1 VHEEVN
7 LTEDNILLVETKD
20 HFGTL
25 TLNRPHKR
33 NALSP
38 DLLIKLYQ
46 AFQEIGQNDNIR
58 TIVLKG
64 AGDKAFSSGYDIA
77 AIPTDIPEDLAD
89 RLKEENPLDLALSG
103 VQAYPYPVIAML
115 NGHAFGAGCELAASC
130 DIRIAADDIKMG
142 IPAAKL
148 GLVYPVRGLMQYVQT
163 IGISATSELLF
174 TGRAIGAD
182 RALAIGLINFALP
195 RAELESF
202 TADIAQEIAG
212 NAPLALKG
220 TKRILNLIRRSL
232 QMPAEHL
239 QEAETIITRAF
250 NSDDLKEGQAAFLD
264 KRKPVFKGR

>member
-1 VHEEVN
+1 M
-7 LTEDNILLVETKD
+7 TENNILFVETK
-20 HFGTL
+20 GYVSTL

-38 DLLIKLYQ
+38 DLLINLYQ
-46 AFQEIGQNDNIR
+46 IFQEIGQKDNVR

-64 AGDKAFSSGYDIA
+64 AGDKAFSAGYDIA

-89 RLKEENPLDLALSG
+89 RLKEENPLDLAISG
-103 VQAYPYPVIAML
+103 IQAYPYPVVAML

-130 DIRIAADDIKMG
+130 DIRIAANDIKMG

-148 GLVYPVRGLMQYVQT
+148 GLVYPIRGLLRYVQS
-163 IGISATSELLF
+163 IGFSATSELLF
-174 TGRAIGAD
+174 SGRAIDAAK
-182 RALAIGLINFALP
+182 ALDIGLINFALP
-195 RAELESF
+195 RAELETF

-220 TKRILNLIRRSL
+220 TKRILNLMRQSL

-239 QEAETIITRAF
+239 QEAETIITQAF
-250 NSDDLKEGQAAFLD
+250 NSEDLKEGQAAFLE